1 MNTYREFA
9 LAVRNDDSGTVMDY
23 VTERIDALWKAK
35 LETAPSDF
43 EQALHLEFQQS
54 ERIKD
59 GNPKLLFSTA
69 YHVGRRD
76 GFLDAMEKLYYRE
89 ESLRIAQE
97 TVAQLEDGASQ
108 TQAAQESI
116 PQPGKRVIQIL
127 ECLNR
132 HGEMRHGELAEAM
145 GSSPSALSNL
155 MKKILQTGLARSRR
169 TGRNT
174 CYEVTDLGRHF
185 CRQEAQRE
193 AQRAE
198 FDAAVEKRAQE
209 LAEQVRQQEAQLEE
223 LRAEFDAAVEK
234 RAQELA
240 KQMQPNWTDRFQVVM
255 QPNYWTDR
263 FQVFWKKPGLS
274 QKGNQDD
281 LLRGE
286 QYVRQEYS
294 PFSNSPASHAA

>member
-9 LAVRNDDSGTVMDY
+9 LAVRNGESGTVMDY

-59 GNPKLLFSTA
+59 GNPTLLFSTA

-108 TQAAQESI
+108 TQAAQEPTPRPSE
-116 PQPGKRVIQIL
+116 RVIQIL

-132 HGEMRHGELAEAM
+132 HGEMRHGDLAEAVD
-145 GSSPSALSNL
+145 SSPSALSNL

-198 FDAAVEKRAQE
+198 FDAAEKRAQE

-240 KQMQPNWTDRFQVVM
+240 KQMQPSRTDRSS
-255 QPNYWTDR
+255 
-263 FQVFWKKPGLS
+263 QVFGKKPGLS
-274 QKGNQDD
+274 QKGIQNDLLGD
-281 LLRGE
+281 LLRGK
-286 QYVRQEYS
+286 QYVRQKYS
-294 PFSNSPASHAA
+294 GFSNLLSSHVA

>member
-9 LAVRNDDSGTVMDY
+9 LAVRNDESGTVMDY

-59 GNPKLLFSTA
+59 GNPTLLFSTA

-76 GFLDAMEKLYYRE
+76 GFLDAMEKLYYQG

-97 TVAQLEDGASQ
+97 TIAQLDDDASQ
-108 TQAAQESI
+108 ELTMRPSKQAT
-116 PQPGKRVIQIL
+116 QIL

-132 HGEMRHGELAEAM
+132 HGEMRHGDLAEAVD
-145 GSSPSALSNL
+145 SSPSALSNL
-155 MKKILQTGLARSRR
+155 MKEILQTGLARSRR

-193 AQRAE
+193 AQRAR

-209 LAEQVRQQEAQLEE
+209 I
-223 LRAEFDAAVEK
+223 
-234 RAQELA
+234 A
-240 KQMQPNWTDRFQVVM
+240 KQV
-255 QPNYWTDR
+255 Y
-263 FQVFWKKPGLS
+263 
-274 QKGNQDD
+274 
-281 LLRGE
+281 
-286 QYVRQEYS
+286 
-294 PFSNSPASHAA
+294 

>member
-9 LAVRNDDSGTVMDY
+9 LAVRNEESGTVMDY

-116 PQPGKRVIQIL
+116 PRPGKRVIEIL
-127 ECLNR
+127 ECLNL
-132 HGEMRHGELAEAM
+132 HGEMRHGELAEAV
-145 GSSPSALSNL
+145 GSQPSALSNL

-193 AQRAE
+193 EQRAE
-198 FDAAVEKRAQE
+198 FDAVEKRAQE
-209 LAEQVRQQEAQLEE
+209 LAEQYYRERSE
-223 LRAEFDAAVEK
+223 L
-234 RAQELA
+234 L
-240 KQMQPNWTDRFQVVM
+240 T
-255 QPNYWTDR
+255 
-263 FQVFWKKPGLS
+263 
-274 QKGNQDD
+274 
-281 LLRGE
+281 
-286 QYVRQEYS
+286 
-294 PFSNSPASHAA
+294 

>member
-209 LAEQVRQQEAQLEE
+209 LA
-223 LRAEFDAAVEK
+223 
-234 RAQELA
+234 